1 MRVDKA
7 LNNNSSKEMLTVCN
21 GRTYAY
27 PQENPVYGGSL
38 TYSQLCHAPLRR
50 QNTGLHYLSA
60 PREEVQGSPHSWT
73 IDDSRCR
80 DMPVVCSDLTYAR
93 TGIMLKV
100 TGAWAMVATV
110 WTLPRVNAEEKPFIR
125 LVVEDGPILYGPC
138 LLQHPFKA
146 GSTWFDNL
154 GCRSRTGGSI
164 LMCWRTLPRVTGKE
178 GLC

>member
-60 PREEVQGSPHSWT
+60 PGEEVQGRPYSFLWKKKNEQ
-73 IDDSRCR
+73 
-80 DMPVVCSDLTYAR
+80 LG
-93 TGIMLKV
+93 TGL
-100 TGAWAMVATV
+100 
-110 WTLPRVNAEEKPFIR
+110 
-125 LVVEDGPILYGPC
+125 
-138 LLQHPFKA
+138 
-146 GSTWFDNL
+146 
-154 GCRSRTGGSI
+154 
-164 LMCWRTLPRVTGKE
+164 
-178 GLC
+178 

>member
-27 PQENPVYGGSL
+27 PQKNPVYGGSL

-60 PREEVQGSPHSWT
+60 PREEVQGSPHSWA

-110 WTLPRVNAEEKPFIR
+110 
-125 LVVEDGPILYGPC
+125 
-138 LLQHPFKA
+138 
-146 GSTWFDNL
+146 
-154 GCRSRTGGSI
+154 
-164 LMCWRTLPRVTGKE
+164 
-178 GLC
+178 